1 MIVHS
6 IKYYCRKQFLSNA
19 GNMHCEAIKPYF
31 GHQINQIL
39 GNFLF
44 NWQYL
49 SILYENAHGESKWSS
64 LVIFTKFQ
72 F

>member
-39 GNFLF
+39 GNFF
-44 NWQYL
+44 
-49 SILYENAHGESKWSS
+49 I
-64 LVIFTKFQ
+64 
-72 F
+72 